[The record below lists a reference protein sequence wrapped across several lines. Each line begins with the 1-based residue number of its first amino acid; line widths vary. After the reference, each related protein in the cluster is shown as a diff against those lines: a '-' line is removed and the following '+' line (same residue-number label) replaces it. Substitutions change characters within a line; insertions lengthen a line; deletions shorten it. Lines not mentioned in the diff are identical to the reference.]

1 MDKKEI
7 QQEIEKVRLQLQTLE
22 KKLVNG
28 NNFGDEQVR
37 HIIDD
42 KAILYRNALV
52 QSGGWKD
59 IGLAFGEVVEI
70 GEYKHRGLFLTNK
83 FDKRDWEWWVL
94 VDKNTNSEV
103 LVRIDKEKG
112 HVID

>member
-22 KKLVNG
+22 KKLANG
-28 NNFGDEQVR
+28 NNFGDLQVR
-37 HIIDD
+37 HNIN
-42 KAILYRNALV
+42 KTAETYRNALV

-94 VDKNTNSEV
+94 IDSDTNSEV
-103 LVRIDKEKG
+103 LVRVDKEKG

>member
-22 KKLVNG
+22 KKLASG

-37 HIIDD
+37 RNINNIA
-42 KAILYRNALV
+42 KTYRNALV
-52 QSGGWKD
+52 QSGEWKD
-59 IGLAFGEVVEI
+59 IGPEFGQVAEI

-83 FDKRDWEWWVL
+83 YGDRNWEWWVL
-94 VDKNTNSEV
+94 IDSSTNAEV
-103 LVRIDKEKG
+103 LVRVDKEKG

>member
-22 KKLVNG
+22 KKLASG
-28 NNFGDEQVR
+28 NNFGDEQAR
-37 HIIDD
+37 CNINNIA
-42 KAILYRNALV
+42 KTYRNALV
-52 QSGGWKD
+52 QSGEWKD
-59 IGLAFGEVVEI
+59 IGPEFGQVAEI

-83 FDKRDWEWWVL
+83 YGDRNWEWWVL
-94 VDKNTNSEV
+94 LDSSTNSEV
-103 LVRIDKEKG
+103 LVRVDKETG